1 MEVIR
6 TESLSKSYGQ
16 GAARVDAVR
25 SIDLTIERGEFI
37 AVVGPSGSGKSTLL
51 HLLGG
56 LDRPSAG
63 RVFVEGNDI
72 FSLNEKRLSVFRRRM
87 IGFVFQFYNL
97 VPVLNA
103 EENIL
108 LPLRLD
114 RTAPDFEHL
123 ERLISLLGLKDRLN
137 HLPDQLSG
145 GQQQRVAIAR
155 ALAAKPAIVLA
166 DEPTGNLDRRSGRE
180 VMDLLK
186 HMAVTFGQTLL
197 VITHDTEIA
206 ERAQRIIEIEDGAIV
221 SDTAL
226 LEVRR

>member
-6 TESLSKSYGQ
+6 TELLSKRYGR
-16 GAARVDAVR
+16 GAAAVDAVR
-25 SIDLTIERGEFI
+25 SVDLTINRGEFI

-56 LDRPSAG
+56 LDRPTG
-63 RVFVEGNDI
+63 GKVFIEGKDI
-72 FSLNEKRLSVFRRRM
+72 FSLNEKGLSIFRRRM

-108 LPLRLD
+108 LPLKLD
-114 RTAPDFEHL
+114 RTAADPDHL
-123 ERLISLLGLKDRLN
+123 QRLISLLDIKDRLD
-137 HLPDQLSG
+137 HLPNQLSG

-155 ALAAKPAIVLA
+155 ALAAKPALVLA

-186 HMAVTFGQTLL
+186 HMALTFGQTLL
-197 VITHDTEIA
+197 VITHDPETA
-206 ERAQRIIEIEDGAIV
+206 ERAERIIEIEDGALV
-221 SDTAL
+221 SDTAAR
-226 LEVRR
+226 EVQR